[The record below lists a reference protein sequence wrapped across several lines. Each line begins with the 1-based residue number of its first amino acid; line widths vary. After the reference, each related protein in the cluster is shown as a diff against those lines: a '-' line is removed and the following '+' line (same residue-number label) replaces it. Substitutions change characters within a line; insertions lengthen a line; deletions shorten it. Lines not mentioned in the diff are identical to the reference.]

1 MSRTLSNSENASPLV
16 RSHSEIDLDEHG
28 AVVAPHARV
37 EANRTSPAGLSRVKT
52 FTSLSSL
59 KTFDEQKPQLSE
71 RDSIFA
77 TTYFANDNEA
87 AAATPR
93 QKPTTD
99 SKSHSFHN
107 GAPALQLPPPLLSGG
122 RSSSSVPPKADSSPT
137 MTSWSTSTTRFQ
149 GTRSNKVAFGEKYQE
164 GDALSMSHKDDHTH
178 YSLSF
183 DSANIKRQPSSIST
197 STQRPNSAFKPKT
210 TTATTYHLR
219 MSAPRRSS
227 EEIMKN
233 KNTANA
239 TDVGSP
245 EAWNERSETQKD
257 DITGDVHNHQENQ
270 QIEATLASEE
280 PGPHGRSRKASH
292 YLGIFKEKTGPQ
304 DRAGSKGKQQKS
316 SKEGIDKPNAATQ
329 SLERQDEGSQLWRGP
344 SRDDTQN
351 VNNVQLDTLNDH
363 VNGRVEVPLRPP
375 DFDRSSTQS
384 TPATPSLFSKQSTLS
399 TDSEE
404 DMPPYTGRSIE
415 WRSED
420 QAPDSFPLRLLEEI
434 RDHRRRRAS
443 RTSIQEPSKDHDGT
457 IGMHDSPSSV
467 ETQGKAIQRVPP
479 VKEDA
484 HMDEEECESD
494 KERISSATY
503 YPHHAPSPDTVAS
516 HRHLSLAQKSKEELE
531 TSQLSPQTL
540 ELDIDESQVIHE
552 STNSAFNLQSKDRI
566 QYIET
571 EFHRTPPLP
580 KSGDER
586 DHAGWSTT
594 SSASDTD
601 YESLDDPGRSD
612 KESETETIDDGDVT
626 PTATPNS
633 YSFLR
638 ARQKQ
643 GRKPLRAVELQPYKH
658 QVGGHTKVFS
668 FSKQAICKQLNNREN
683 VFYEVIERNHPQLLH
698 FLPR

>member
-1 MSRTLSNSENASPLV
+1 MSRTLSTSENASPLV
-16 RSHSEIDLDEHG
+16 RSRSEIDLDEHG
-28 AVVAPHARV
+28 AVKAAPHARV
-37 EANRTSPAGLSRVKT
+37 EANRRSPATLSRVKT

-59 KTFDEQKPQLSE
+59 NTFNEQKPQLSE

-77 TTYFANDNEA
+77 TTYFASDNE

-99 SKSHSFHN
+99 SKSDSIYN

-122 RSSSSVPPKADSSPT
+122 RPSSSAPPKADSSPT
-137 MTSWSTSTTRFQ
+137 MTSWSTSTHRPQ
-149 GTRSNKVAFGEKYQE
+149 GTRSNKVAFGHKHHD
-164 GDALSMSHKDDHTH
+164 GDALSMSHRDDTH

-183 DSANIKRQPSSIST
+183 DSTNFKRQANSISA
-197 STQRPNSAFKPKT
+197 STQRPHSTFKPKT
-210 TTATTYHLR
+210 TATTTYHLR
-219 MSAPRRSS
+219 MSTPRRSS

-233 KNTANA
+233 KKTADA
-239 TDVGSP
+239 TDVGKP
-245 EAWNERSETQKD
+245 EAWNERSDTQKV
-257 DITGDVHNHQENQ
+257 DITKDVHNHQENQ

-280 PGPHGRSRKASH
+280 PSPHGRSRKASH

-304 DRAGSKGKQQKS
+304 DRAGSKGKHQKS
-316 SKEGIDKPNAATQ
+316 LKEGTDQSNATTE
-329 SLERQDEGSQLWRGP
+329 SLELQDEGSQVGRGP
-344 SRDDTQN
+344 SRDDKQN
-351 VNNVQLDTLNDH
+351 VNNAQLDTLNDY
-363 VNGRVEVPLRPP
+363 VQKQVELPLRPP
-375 DFDRSSTQS
+375 GLNRSSTQS
-384 TPATPSLFSKQSTLS
+384 TPATPSLFSKQSNLS
-399 TDSEE
+399 TDSED

-420 QAPDSFPLRLLEEI
+420 QAPESFPLRLLEEI

-443 RTSIQEPSKDHDGT
+443 RTSAQEPSKEQDVT
-457 IGMHDSPSSV
+457 MGMHDPPSSV
-467 ETQGKAIQRVPP
+467 ELQAKATPRISPIE
-479 VKEDA
+479 EDS

-516 HRHLSLAQKSKEELE
+516 HRHLSLAQKTKEELE
-531 TSQLSPQTL
+531 TSQLPPQTL
-540 ELDIDESQVIHE
+540 ELDVDESQVIHE

-566 QYIET
+566 QYIEK

-580 KSGDER
+580 KSRDEK
-586 DHAGWSTT
+586 DYAGWSTI

-601 YESLDDPGRSD
+601 YESLDDTGRSD
-612 KESETETIDDGDVT
+612 KESETEPIDDGDVT

-638 ARQKQ
+638 ARQRQ

-683 VFYEVIERNHPQLLH
+683 VFYEVIERLHPQLLH